1 VKSKGLKR
9 RAVRR
14 KAGSKPPEYI
24 VPKKKRKG
32 TSYTR
37 TADYQH
43 FEGHVVPEVAKQLPG
58 KTVICWENDHML
70 SLPVCAI
77 KKFWKQKSYCKR
89 CSLFQ
94 GDEHSQVLRSLIEEW
109 ELDDLQEEIDNGN

>member
-1 VKSKGLKR
+1 MKSKGLKR
-9 RAVRR
+9 RAIRL
-14 KAGSKPPEYI
+14 KPGTKPPEYI
-24 VPKKKRKG
+24 IPTKKTKG
-32 TSYTR
+32 GNYSR
-37 TADYQH
+37 SSDYQH

-77 KKFWKQKSYCKR
+77 SKFWKQKSYCKR

-94 GDEHSQVLRSLIEEW
+94 GDEHSQELRSLIVKW
-109 ELDDLQEEIDNGN
+109 ETDDLGEEKSNAD